1 MKGEIDVNTIIVGD
15 FNITLTSMDRSSRE
29 KINEATEILNDTIE
43 NLDFIDIFET
53 LHAKKKNK
61 NVHSF
66 QVHIEHI
73 QGLTTYWGTKL
84 ASTNLKV

>member
-53 LHAKKKNK
+53 LHAKKK
-61 NVHSF
+61 
-66 QVHIEHI
+66 
-73 QGLTTYWGTKL
+73 
-84 ASTNLKV
+84 